1 VLAVPTANLPWN
13 RERCRSQAE
22 AVTASPRSPSLLR
35 VLRRFPCLRYPT
47 LAISPQGTLC
57 VDQDT
62 TDGSDLSRGEGDAR
76 SRYNIGTRMTI
87 LNASISSHKRAA
99 ERLQREIPIWLTT
112 VGRTGQPQSSPVW
125 FWWDG
130 EVFHLISQPGATKIT
145 NLRENPLVSLHLQ
158 ADEIAED
165 DIAIFEGVA
174 EFDPV
179 GTDAAWLPA
188 YLGKVS

>member
-1 VLAVPTANLPWN
+1 MSILDT
-13 RERCRSQAE
+13 SI
-22 AVTASPRSPSLLR
+22 PSH
-35 VLRRFPCLRYPT
+35 
-47 LAISPQGTLC
+47 A
-57 VDQDT
+57 
-62 TDGSDLSRGEGDAR
+62 
-76 SRYNIGTRMTI
+76 
-87 LNASISSHKRAA
+87 RAA

-112 VGRTGQPQSSPVW
+112 VGRSGQPQSSPVW

-158 ADEIAED
+158 AEEIAEE

-179 GTDAAWLPA
+179 GAEAAWLPA
-188 YLGKVS
+188 YLEKYRERIDAYGWTPEGMLADYSVPLQVTPTRIRTTT